1 VTRAI
6 PILMYHQIDAMP
18 PAGTPFRHL
27 TVTPA
32 AFAAQMRWMH
42 RLGYRG
48 LSMRDLQPY
57 LSGERR
63 GRVFGITFDDGYLNV
78 LRHALPVLRDVGFSA
93 TNYVVANRVG
103 GTNDWD
109 AAHGI
114 RQVPLMSAGELRQ
127 WAAAGQEIG
136 SHTTDHVDLTRQE
149 PEQARAQIA
158 WSRQLLQAM
167 TDQPVDAFCF
177 PYGRYDEHHVE
188 LAREAGYRNATTIQR
203 GRARPGDD
211 AWQLPRI
218 TVDGTAGVAAFLAQL
233 LTPYEDWRAGWQR
246 FKRARTRQHG

>member
-1 VTRAI
+1 MTRAI

-158 WSRQLLQAM
+158 WSRQLLQGM
-167 TDQPVDAFCF
+167 TDQPVDAFCC
-177 PYGRYDEHHVE
+177 PCGRCGGHHVE
-188 LAREAGYRNATTIQR
+188 LAGEAGYRNATTIQR

>member
-109 AAHGI
+109 AAHGS

-177 PYGRYDEHHVE
+177 PYG
-188 LAREAGYRNATTIQR
+188 ATTNTTSSWRARRAIAMRPPSSVGAR
-203 GRARPGDD
+203 GRGTTLGSCPGSRWTARP
-211 AWQLPRI
+211 
-218 TVDGTAGVAAFLAQL
+218 
-233 LTPYEDWRAGWQR
+233 EWRPSWR
-246 FKRARTRQHG
+246 NC